1 MFNIKE
7 EINTKVYVNLPQT
20 PEEKKELAKRVA
32 EFHATL
38 MLEKIKKLNI
48 SDASKE
54 KVLNL
59 VLDYLQEEAKK
70 ECI

>member
-1 MFNIKE
+1 M
-7 EINTKVYVNLPQT
+7 YVNLPQT

>member
-1 MFNIKE
+1 M
-7 EINTKVYVNLPQT
+7 YANLPQT
-20 PEEKKELAKRVA
+20 QEEKKELAKRVA

-48 SDASKE
+48 SDVSKE
-54 KVLNL
+54 KILNL